1 MLSVPSGI
9 LAVVYVGRS
18 RTIKE
23 PIAAK
28 NLCNQKLK
36 RRQNTNMKTENQIEL
51 TQTVAPRRNL
61 ALRTAVAPW

>member
-28 NLCNQKLK
+28 KLCNQTLK
-36 RRQNTNMKTENQIEL
+36 EGK
-51 TQTVAPRRNL
+51 TQT
-61 ALRTAVAPW
+61 

>member
-28 NLCNQKLK
+28 KLCNQ
-36 RRQNTNMKTENQIEL
+36 TTEKKAKHKHEN
-51 TQTVAPRRNL
+51 
-61 ALRTAVAPW
+61 